1 MEEKTKRR
9 IVIGT
14 LVSIL
19 ITISFIFFKSLS
31 ISTKSV
37 ISFPVT
43 FFSDFVS
50 ISSSSGP
57 AEAILSSI
65 INPLNFIIP
74 FIPITIAL
82 SVLVFY
88 AVNFGEDRKLGLVSC
103 LIPSIIGIA
112 IVGPSV
118 TSLFFSIG
126 LVACGMLS
134 TPLTVMYLEE
144 LKKWK
149 KYRIGSRTV
158 SKCFL
163 LINLILFVA
172 LLINVFYEIDYYN
185 GIYKEETKEFVWDM
199 LSDVS
204 LDNMPG
210 ELEILPPEGQ
220 EMVKE
225 QYVNTTETQKEM
237 INTGIGGLL
246 ESDTVSVAIN
256 FSIFTMPFMIFGILE
271 LLRTVV
277 LSPLA
282 GLITK
287 ISLSEIR
294 T

>member
-1 MEEKTKRR
+1 MKRR
-9 IVIGT
+9 MVIGT
-14 LVSIL
+14 LVSVL
-19 ITISFIFFKSLS
+19 ITISFIFFKSFS
-31 ISTKSV
+31 VSTKSV
-37 ISFPVT
+37 ITFPVT

-65 INPLNFIIP
+65 INSLNFIIP
-74 FIPITIAL
+74 LIPITIAL

-88 AVNFGEDRKLGLVSC
+88 AVNFGEDRKLGLISC
-103 LIPSIIGIA
+103 LIPSVIGIA

-118 TSLFFSIG
+118 TSLLFSIG
-126 LVACGMLS
+126 LVVCGVLS
-134 TPLTVMYLEE
+134 TSLAVMYLEE

-199 LSDVS
+199 LSNITLGD
-204 LDNMPG
+204 MPG
-210 ELEILPPEGQ
+210 ELEVMTPEGQ

-225 QYVNTTETQKEM
+225 QYVNTTEIQREM
-237 INTGIGGLL
+237 INTEIEGLF

-256 FSIFTMPFMIFGILE
+256 FSIFTMPFMVFAILE